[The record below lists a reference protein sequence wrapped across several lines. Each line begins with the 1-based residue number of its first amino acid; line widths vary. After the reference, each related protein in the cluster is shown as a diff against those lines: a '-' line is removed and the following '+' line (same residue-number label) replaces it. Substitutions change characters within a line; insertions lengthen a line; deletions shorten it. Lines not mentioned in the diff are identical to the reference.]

1 MSKNIEHEIC
11 KQIVEKLYENG
22 QLCAECK
29 QYTTIHNSVVNDT
42 AYDDD
47 DTFRAKS

>member
-22 QLCAECK
+22 QVCAECK
-29 QYTTIHNSVVNDT
+29 QYTIHNSVVNDT

-47 DTFRAKS
+47 TTFRAKS

>member
-29 QYTTIHNSVVNDT
+29 SVVNDT

-47 DTFRAKS
+47 TTFRAKS